1 MLVEINP
8 ICFRANCPKK
18 PILFHQLNKNIMYNN
33 FNSKHITPNGFNYTI
48 LKLTKNLDTN
58 NVLITTPKY
67 KQKKYGVL
75 YRTCHK
81 DGSESNLH
89 ISYYKTYEEARNS
102 MLSFPSWYDYIAGNA
117 KDLQGSIFK
126 LA

>member
-1 MLVEINP
+1 M
-8 ICFRANCPKK
+8 K
-18 PILFHQLNKNIMYNN
+18 NN
-33 FNSKHITPNGFNYTI
+33 FDSKHITPNGFNYTI
-48 LKLTKNLDTN
+48 LKPTKNLDTN

-75 YRTCHK
+75 HRTCHK

-117 KDLQGSIFK
+117 KGLQGNIFK